1 MSELKRDFSKGK
13 MNKDLDDRIVPRGQ
27 YRDANNIDIFGSEG
41 SDVGTAQNIK
51 GNTKRNTMAGERSYS
66 EYLIPDTSTCVG
78 TVSSPNTD
86 KIYYF
91 ISAGESN
98 ITGASL
104 STKKDY
110 IMEYNPI
117 LKKHKHVF
125 VDIYEVNVATS
136 ASSNVQPFITIPDL
150 DSGFENRTG
159 VRSGMIVTGV
169 LNGTSYGA
177 AHGITVSGISISD
190 TPDHFDI
197 KMIKDGLDFQPAAGS
212 AEGDKVRFSSTGRVL
227 NFNQKT
233 LITGINIL
241 DDFIYWTDDETEPK
255 KINITRSISG
265 TGGREYL
272 SGGGFDKGDG
282 SNFPGIL
289 PFKGD
294 TQFFHTRLVGVD
306 GVLTK
311 GQGIYRSPKR
321 AVWVEER
328 HITVLKKGPTQ
339 PVKLQLYKNTIPR
352 IKDNSIIENPSS
364 GYIASL
370 NLFESNGSTQFTVG
384 HVIQNLSFLNQMDFR
399 IGDVLKLNVASHA
412 SASEDFVESDEYAL
426 RVEVLPL
433 INSTGPFDNPNSLT
447 GTYSVKILAIKTN
460 LPTSATHFT
469 AKLEQG
475 DSLFEFKF
483 PRFSY
488 RYKYIDGEYSTFAP
502 WSQVAFLT
510 GGYEFSAS
518 LGFNHG
524 MSNQVRNMV
533 IKGYHAGDL
542 RMMEDVVEIDILYK
556 ETNNPT
562 VYTLRT
568 IKPNDKHPAW
578 PVPGGL
584 DGYNAARGSIEITT
598 DLIHAIVPSNQ
609 LIRPWDNVPRKA
621 RSQEISANRLIYGN
635 YLQNYDVPLQPK
647 ILASYNSP
655 PSALADPSVKTMRD
669 YTLGVVFSDKYGRE
683 TPVLSSGD
691 NNNGVR
697 IPKSSST
704 TRNRIE
710 VTLADDVVIPEWVEY
725 MSYYIKEPTVEYY
738 NLILDRWYTAQDG
751 NLWLSFPSSER
762 NKISEDDFLIL
773 KKKNGINVDVQGTN
787 KYKVIAI
794 EEDAPEFIKSSRVQI
809 GSRYV
814 VIGSGGNIGN
824 SEGGYPIEDNNFFT
838 MASAQVYSELGEE
851 WDGNA
856 VAGLSVRFK
865 GGSHRSKFYEVAKTS
880 VAAATTTFQLKGV
893 FGPDIG
899 FATNN
904 TGLFDNHIYA
914 LTVEFYEV
922 EIENLPEFDGRFFI
936 KVKRDAEIDKYIIP
950 LGTEVFVTNTWPVAY
965 INNNG
970 YQHQVIGQQM
980 PDAPKQINFFSAD
993 NDLENWTGNW
1003 ANHIAGPK
1011 IPYYYDQELHHHPTE
1026 HQYHRNNNGAGGTG
1040 STNESAYL
1048 FGGGELNGIFV
1059 NPTGGNGSAF
1069 YHGDPIRWISDDS
1082 NWTWFDNPDDGIFQ
1096 GVDGEDQPEGTAH
1109 ITGQQFWKEFSKKH
1123 QFFIDGATAA
1133 SWTSWIPN
1141 KGAGSNSVFENTY
1154 ANNKELAADWYGEEA
1169 PYHFGD
1175 SVSMYNHSSETDTT
1189 DYMTGQVTDDSA
1201 RNHWTVYNPDGQS
1214 EYSLGP
1220 DDYGYVPAW
1229 IDGTTPNPAYTSTIN
1244 YRPPWDM
1251 RSEWEWTLPN
1261 EAASEN
1267 FQIVPSMVI
1276 EDGFVAANMKA
1287 QKGLPSRAIRDAFFY
1302 ENGVGYEGSFMDIS
1316 WTTMGAGPFDDNITG
1331 MVALEDFSV
1340 GQVVSE
1346 VTSEAAPDGEPSYND
1361 AKLFIEKLVE
1371 PGTRWRFQ
1379 NDPDETIYTTRDYS
1393 NTDEGYHNSVFWKTG
1408 TNKYLGAFG
1417 IRNFLSDKW
1426 EGDGEYFPTETEL
1439 GNNNVGDVYIFSNYK
1454 MFRSYNMRQRWS
1466 LVTVP
1471 KIGSGP
1477 NGYNPIFGTLPP
1489 TEGGPDYLSNK
1500 YVRAL
1505 HHDGSNNDVIE
1516 MLEVFNSDGSNF
1528 TSSGAVFE
1536 TQPRE
1541 SVDLDIY
1548 YQASGL
1554 IPIHLTDRTNEEFI
1568 PVGSTFIL
1576 GSRTENTGGRVHTV
1590 TSWSHSDTMLFEPNW
1605 QENSEGGS
1613 AAHDGIP
1620 NDTVITFNTHNHN
1633 SVTAVLNSNLFP
1645 AITEGNI
1652 STPVG
1657 TLTIHG
1663 KKTTFPGNI
1672 YDPKALISQTHT
1684 LGWNNCW
1691 GFGNGV
1697 ESDRIRD
1704 DYNAPQMD
1712 NGVKASS
1719 TIAEQIK
1726 EERRKHGLI
1735 WSGIYN
1741 STAGVNETNQ
1751 FIAGEKITKDLNPIH
1766 GSIQALHNRDTQL
1779 IMFCED
1785 KILRAVTNKDA
1796 LYNADGKPQL
1806 ISSNTVIG
1814 DATPY
1819 QGDFGIS
1826 TNPESLVVTPYEIY
1840 FTDAVRGHVLRL
1852 TTEGIVSIS
1861 DKGMKD
1867 HFGDAFSSK
1876 VWRSLGTH
1884 DALRKEYNLSILTKT
1899 HPSEIPYTGT
1909 TISYSELSKGWCSFK
1924 SFIPQHGISINNGY
1938 YTFYNG
1944 HIWEHHSNPLYN
1956 YFYDEQFTSD
1966 ITLVFNDKP
1975 ATVKSFGS
1983 ISYEGSQA
1991 KISAF
1996 TATDS
2001 VNMLNGVWGTG
2012 DGIVSTDNVKDGEYF
2027 NLTEAKG
2034 WQVDSIITDQQ
2045 SCSDIEFKEK
2055 EGKWFGYPSGDT
2067 TSLLNLDEQEFTVQG
2082 LGMASFAHDTPSL
2095 GETITI
2101 KIENKPTIGY
2111 AGDDGTGEVWD
2122 SQAD

>member
-13 MNKDLDDRIVPRGQ
+13 MNKDLDNRIVPRGQ

-51 GNTKRNTMAGERSYS
+51 GNIKRDRMAGERSYS

-78 TVSSPNTD
+78 SVSALNTD

-91 ISAGESN
+91 VSAGESN
-98 ITGASL
+98 INGASL

-117 LKKHKHVF
+117 IKKHKHVF
-125 VDIYEVNVATS
+125 VDIYEVNVTTS
-136 ASSNVQPFITIPDL
+136 ASSGSQPFITIPDL
-150 DSGFENRTG
+150 GSGFENKTG
-159 VRSGMIVTGV
+159 IRSGMIVTGV
-169 LNGTSYGA
+169 LNGESYGT

-197 KMIKDGLDFQPAAGS
+197 EMIKDGVVFQPATGAID
-212 AEGDKVRFSSTGRVL
+212 GDKVKFSSTGRVL

-272 SGGGFDKGDG
+272 SGGGLDKGDG
-282 SNFPGIL
+282 LNFPGTL

-294 TQFFHTRLVGVD
+294 TQFFHTRLVGEN

-311 GQGIYRSPKR
+311 GEGTPRSPKR
-321 AVWVEER
+321 AVWVEEK

-339 PVKLQLYKNTIPR
+339 ALKLDLYKSTVPR
-352 IKDNSIIENPSS
+352 FKDGSIIENPSS
-364 GYIASL
+364 GYIPSL
-370 NLFESNGSTQFTVG
+370 NIFENNGSTQFTVG
-384 HVIQNLSFLNQMDFR
+384 QVIQNLTFNTQMDFR
-399 IGDVLKLNVASHA
+399 VGDVLKLNVASHPA
-412 SASEDFVESDEYAL
+412 ASEVFIESDEYAL
-426 RVEVLPL
+426 RVEVLPF
-433 INSTGPFDNPNSLT
+433 INGTGPSDNPNSLT
-447 GTYSVKILAIKTN
+447 SIYSVKILSIRSN
-460 LPTSATHFT
+460 LPTSSTHFT

-502 WSQVAFLT
+502 WSQVAFLP
-510 GGYEFSAS
+510 GAYQFSAS
-518 LGFNHG
+518 LGFNLG

-568 IKPNDKHPAW
+568 ITPNDKHPAW
-578 PVPGGL
+578 PAPGGL
-584 DGYNAARGSIEITT
+584 DGRNAARGSVEITT

-635 YLQNYDVPLQPK
+635 YVQNYDVPVQPK
-647 ILASYNSP
+647 ILASYTSP

-691 NNNGVR
+691 NKNGVR

-710 VTLADDVVIPEWVEY
+710 VTLANDVVVPEWVEY

-738 NLILDRWYTAQDG
+738 NLILDRWYSAQDG

-762 NKISEDDFLIL
+762 NKITEDDFLVL
-773 KKKNGINVDVQGTN
+773 KKKNGVNIDVQGTN

-794 EEDAPEFIKSSRVQI
+794 EEDAPDFIKSSRVQI

-814 VIGSGGNIGN
+814 VINDGGFIGT
-824 SEGGYPIEDNNFFT
+824 SEGGYPIEGNNFFT
-838 MASAQVYSELGEE
+838 MATSQVIGELGAD
-851 WDGNA
+851 WDSSA
-856 VAGLSVRFK
+856 VAGFSVRFK
-865 GGSHRSKFYEVAKTS
+865 GSGSRSKFYEVSKTS
-880 VAAATTTFQLKGV
+880 EAGDMTTFQLKGL

-899 FATNN
+899 FATAN
-904 TGLFDNHIYA
+904 TGTFDNHIYA

-936 KVKRDAEIDKYIIP
+936 KVKRDTEIEQYIIP

-970 YQHQVIGQQM
+970 YQHQVKGQQM
-980 PDAPKQINFFSAD
+980 PDEPKQINFFSAD
-993 NDLENWTGNW
+993 NPLTDDWTGPYQNY
-1003 ANHIAGPK
+1003 IDGPK
-1011 IPYYYDQELHHHPTE
+1011 IPYYFEQKLHHHPTE
-1026 HQYHRNNNGAGGTG
+1026 HQYHRDHNGAGGTG
-1040 STNESAYL
+1040 STDQSAYV
-1048 FGGGELNGIFV
+1048 FGGGDDDGVFTDSNDE
-1059 NPTGGNGSAF
+1059 NGSAF
-1069 YHGDPIRWISDDS
+1069 WNGDPIRHISDDS
-1082 NWTWFDNPDDGIFQ
+1082 NWTWFDNPADDIFV
-1096 GVDGEDQPEGTAH
+1096 GVDGEEQPEGTAH

-1123 QFFIDGATAA
+1123 QFFIDGATAG

-1154 ANNKELAADWYGEEA
+1154 NNNKELAADWYGEGA

-1175 SVSMYNHSSETDTT
+1175 EVSMYNHSSETDTSN
-1189 DYMTGQVTDDSA
+1189 YMVGQETEDSP
-1201 RNHWTVYNPDGQS
+1201 RNHWTVYNPDGQQA
-1214 EYSLGP
+1214 YFLN
-1220 DDYGYVPAW
+1220 DTQDGYVPAW
-1229 IDGTTPNPAYTSTIN
+1229 LDDGTANPAYTSTIN

-1251 RSEWEWTLPN
+1251 RSEWAWQLPN
-1261 EAASEN
+1261 ETTHEK
-1267 FQIVPSMVI
+1267 FQIVPTDVTES
-1276 EDGFVAANMKA
+1276 GYTAANMKA
-1287 QKGLPSRAIRDAFFY
+1287 QKGLPSRAIRDAFFI
-1302 ENGVGYEGSFMDIS
+1302 ENGAGYEASYMDIS
-1316 WTTMGAGPFDDNITG
+1316 WTTMGAGQYDDNLTG
-1331 MVALEDFSV
+1331 MAGLGNFSI

-1346 VTSEAAPDGEPSYND
+1346 VTSEAAPDGEPSYNA

-1379 NDPDETIYTTRDYS
+1379 KDPDKVIYTTKDYS
-1393 NTDEGYHNSVFWKTG
+1393 NTDEGYNNSDFWKTG

-1426 EGDGEYFPTETEL
+1426 EGDGEYFPTATEL
-1439 GNNNVGDVYIFSNYK
+1439 SITPGSTNYLFSNYK

-1471 KIGSGP
+1471 RIGSGP
-1477 NGYNPIFGTLPP
+1477 NGYNPMFGTLPP
-1489 TEGGPDYLSNK
+1489 TEGGPSYSDPK

-1516 MLEVFNSDGSNF
+1516 ILDVFNSDGSNF
-1528 TSSGAVFE
+1528 TPSGAVFE

-1554 IPIHLTDRTNEEFI
+1554 IPVYLTDKTNEEFI
-1568 PVGSTFIL
+1568 PIGSTFTL
-1576 GSRTENTGGRVHTV
+1576 GSRSENTGGKVHTV
-1590 TSWSHSDTMLFEPNW
+1590 TSWSHSDTMIFSPEW
-1605 QENSEGGS
+1605 RQGQSS
-1613 AAHDGIP
+1613 AAHNGIP
-1620 NDTVITFNTHNHN
+1620 NGTVITFNTHNHN

-1645 AITEGNI
+1645 ATPEGSM

-1663 KKTTFPGNI
+1663 KKTTFPATI
-1672 YDPKALISQTHT
+1672 YNPNALISQTHT

-1719 TIAEQIK
+1719 TIAEQVK

-1966 ITLVFNDKP
+1966 ITLIFNDKP

-2001 VNMLNGVWGTG
+2001 VNMLSGVWDVG
-2012 DGIVSTDNVKDGEYF
+2012 DGIVSTDNVEDGEFF

-2067 TSLLNLDEQEFTVQG
+2067 TSLLNLDEKEFTVQG
-2082 LGMASFAHDTPSL
+2082 LGMASFVHDTPSL

-2101 KIENKPTIGY
+2101 KIQNKLAIGY
-2111 AGDDGTGEVWD
+2111 TGDDATGEVWD
-2122 SQAD
+2122 SIAD